1 MSRARPL
8 RARALAALLAG
19 LAVARPV
26 AGQPAQPT
34 AGQPAQPPVAQVA
47 QPAAAPV
54 EPPAGRTGA
63 APRPPRPL
71 FAEEAPLRLALRA
84 AFGALPRA
92 RAEPEPSVPGELVVL
107 GPAPETLAVQVAGRG
122 KTRRSRDTCAFP
134 PLRLTFATPPPPG
147 SPFAGQRSLKLTT
160 HCQASP
166 RHQRHVLL
174 EQAAYRLY
182 NRLTPLSFRT
192 RLAVID
198 YAGAD
203 GRPIASRAAFLIEDA
218 DDMAR
223 RNGLREIE
231 QIGRFP
237 ASALDPAGAARFA
250 LFQDMIGNLDWA
262 MNAGPDGTKCCHNSR
277 PVGPRGATAGLVPV
291 PFDFDYAGLVG
302 APYAV
307 PPEQVKVASVR
318 VRRYRGFC
326 RHNDALA
333 AEAARVLA
341 LRDEL
346 LAVVRT
352 QPLLEAD
359 DREEALRYL
368 AGFFERVASPAA
380 VADKLARTC
389 LQG

>member
-1 MSRARPL
+1 MAARPRHAL
-8 RARALAALLAG
+8 ALAALLAG
-19 LAVARPV
+19 LPATPAA
-26 AGQPAQPT
+26 AGQPAPRT
-34 AGQPAQPPVAQVA
+34 AGQPAQPAVA
-47 QPAAAPV
+47 QPAQPAAV
-54 EPPAGRTGA
+54 ASDQPAGPTGA
-63 APRPPRPL
+63 AARPPRPL

-84 AFGALPRA
+84 DIAALPRA

-107 GPAPETLAVQVAGRG
+107 GPVPETLAVRVAGRG
-122 KTRRSRDTCAFP
+122 KTRRSRDTCSFP

-147 SPFAGQRSLKLTT
+147 SAFAGQRSLKLTT

-166 RHQRHVLL
+166 RYPRHVLL

-203 GRPIASRAAFLIEDA
+203 GRPIASRPAFFIEDA

-231 QIGRFP
+231 QVGRFP
-237 ASALDPAGAARFA
+237 ASALDPPGAARFA

-262 MNAGPDGTKCCHNSR
+262 MNAGPEGTKCCHNSR

-291 PFDFDYAGLVG
+291 PFDFDYSGLVG

-326 RHNDALA
+326 RHNEALA
-333 AEAARVLA
+333 SEAARMLA
-341 LRDEL
+341 RRDEL

-352 QPLLEAD
+352 QPLLEED

-368 AGFFERVASPAA
+368 AAFFERVASPAA
-380 VADKLARTC
+380 VADRLARTC